1 MLLRLGITSVLG
13 SVIQSATAV
22 PVQSREVVTGSD
34 PTLRTATFGAYSKF
48 LQSQGL
54 ANAALQ
60 VLPIEENISTFSGSP
75 NSTVANQAIFSAADT
90 VGDWSFS
97 SQYSDFLKDLG
108 SMLAGRPNP
117 SQNETKLATDA
128 DNACYVNLT
137 RVAQPT
143 FAVYKQKGG
152 TGNIQ
157 SKAFSEFAHNDTGI
171 QAVIQTCND
180 TMQAYHSLHDKTYGA
195 NDYMIEPALMACFS
209 TQSPGKWSP
218 ALGNQCAMNITANG
232 TTVPYYA
239 LPSLDSTVAGW
250 KASSDASPA
259 FTWSSGSDTLSFG
272 GIGLIDVQRGAWFDN
287 FLSAKATQNPGS
299 APLAAQE
306 TALFAKY
313 FGTAQQPGSLAKYN
327 DKMLVAYKAKAVLSF
342 SGQAPSMTAS
352 VGGMWGGVLGT
363 ASSDGKVTLESNSTD
378 PFLIGFVVH
387 NYWDAS
393 SPSSNSTSSSTS
405 T

>member
-1 MLLRLGITSVLG
+1 MAVKQLLNPCRYRIAALSMKPTGAVVLG
-13 SVIQSATAV
+13 SSECGT
-22 PVQSREVVTGSD
+22 PS
-34 PTLRTATFGAYSKF
+34 LC
-48 LQSQGL
+48 
-54 ANAALQ
+54 Q
-60 VLPIEENISTFSGSP
+60 VLPIEENISTFSVSP

-90 VGDWSFS
+90 VGDRSFS

-108 SMLAGRPNP
+108 SMLVGRPNP

-171 QAVIQTCND
+171 QAAIQTCND
-180 TMQAYHSLHDKTYGA
+180 TMQAYHSLFMEQMIVSIAKIRYQRDEHSHSLD
-195 NDYMIEPALMACFS
+195 MIEPALMACFS

-232 TTVPYYA
+232 TTVPYYT

-306 TALFAKY
+306 KH
-313 FGTAQQPGSLAKYN
+313 FGTSEQPGPLAKYN
-327 DKMLVAYKAKAVLSF
+327 DRMLVAYKAKAVLNF
-342 SGQAPSMTAS
+342 PGQAPSMTAS
-352 VGGMWGGVLGT
+352 VGGMWGGVSGT
-363 ASSDGKVTLESNSTD
+363 GSG
-378 PFLIGFVVH
+378 
-387 NYWDAS
+387 
-393 SPSSNSTSSSTS
+393 
-405 T
+405 